1 MNSLY
6 ANARNET
13 ERLWRRRKTKGFA
26 LVAALLPLLSAWAL
40 RALPE
45 GALQSAL
52 GGDLA
57 MLMLRLLTLILIP
70 LFLMMT
76 AADLFAGEAADGT
89 LKLTLL
95 RPVTRA
101 KVYASKIFALS
112 LFAAALLA
120 IGWIVSTAAGVFVA
134 GAEAADGIAESLKAY
149 AVSWLPMIAI
159 GLLASV
165 VGLLVRSIAGGMAI
179 MLLVYLAAGLL
190 PFLFPQASIWSVVA
204 YAEWH
209 VRWSGAGAPVGSLVR
224 AAGILLA
231 YCIMAYT
238 AGVVLLER
246 KQL

>member
-26 LVAALLPLLSAWAL
+26 LVAALLPLLSVWAL
-40 RALPE
+40 NALPE

-52 GGDLA
+52 GSDLT
-57 MLMLRLLTLILIP
+57 MLMLRPLTLVLIP

-95 RPVTRA
+95 RPITRA
-101 KVYASKIFALS
+101 KVYASKIYALS

-120 IGWIVSTAAGVFVA
+120 IGWTVSTTAGVFVV
-134 GAEAADGIAESLKAY
+134 GAEAADGLAESLKAY
-149 AVSWLPMIAI
+149 AVSLLPMVAI
-159 GLLASV
+159 GLLASI
-165 VGLLVRSIAGGMAI
+165 VGLLVRSVAGAMAT

-190 PFLFPQASIWSVVA
+190 PFLFPQASVWSVVA
-204 YAEWH
+204 YAQWH
-209 VRWSGAGAPVGSLVR
+209 VRWSGSGAPVGSLVR